1 MKPFAII
8 VTVSVIFFSFILIA
22 GDLLAAGQ
30 EQLMT
35 SIHVSSF
42 KSQSQAQRELIR
54 LQSFG
59 VAAFTRHEP
68 VQGKGMWFR
77 VYIGRFDSRQQALAY
92 AQELKQ
98 KGIISWSLVKRIK
111 RDVPVAKPAPPPRER
126 IVPKE
131 RPVTP
136 PPPPKP
142 VPKPPEVP
150 MVTEQKRE
158 PSVPA
163 VTEPAPPPKP
173 RVVTKPV
180 PEKVQEP
187 PPSLPDMTFE
197 PIARSRQPG
206 RFSMGIRG
214 DTLYA
219 ASISDFRITRTTG
232 SSISTWKF
240 REFFASA
247 ALAANLRVSDR
258 WSFDAAV
265 GQVVMSELNMP
276 FITLGAKVHFTKS
289 GSVRPY
295 FRAAALYANMSWDQ
309 APGDF
314 DSAVGGDIE
323 LGIDYVRSRFSI
335 GLGAGYRQL
344 SFDYKLPADPTVT
357 ATKTEID
364 FSGLV
369 VTGVVRYHF

>member
-42 KSQSQAQRELIR
+42 KSQSQAQRELTR

-77 VYIGRFDSRQQALAY
+77 VYIGRFDSRQQALGY

-111 RDVPVAKPAPPPRER
+111 RDVPVAKP
-126 IVPKE
+126 
-131 RPVTP
+131 
-136 PPPPKP
+136 

-150 MVTEQKRE
+150 TVTEQKRE

-219 ASISDFRITRTTG
+219 ANISDFRITRTTA

-258 WSFDAAV
+258 RSFDAAV

-295 FRAAALYANMSWDQ
+295 LRAAALYANMSWDQ
-309 APGDF
+309 APGEF

-344 SFDYKLPADPTVT
+344 SFDYKLPADTTVT